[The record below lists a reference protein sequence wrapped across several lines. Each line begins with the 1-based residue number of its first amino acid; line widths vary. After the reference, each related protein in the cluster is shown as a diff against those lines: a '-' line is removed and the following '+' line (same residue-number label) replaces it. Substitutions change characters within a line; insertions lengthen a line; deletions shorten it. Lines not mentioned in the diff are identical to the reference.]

1 MSDIVKKIVEQ
12 ESELDML
19 PSGKVSEV
27 MIYTDRAKVT
37 RTRNV
42 ELKEGRQTLSFQN
55 LSPLIDDSSI
65 KAGIPNALKDKVN
78 VIGIQTKDKAIAYF
92 PREEERAV
100 YNQILDEI
108 INLLEKMDSEA
119 ILEVEKNILRELS
132 DYAKDFTY
140 QFVNEKNRTIEEL
153 STALDY
159 ISGKMKNLDKDLY
172 DTRIEEQDI
181 REKLNILIEKLN
193 HIRTPRYRSLKNIN
207 IEVEVKNLDEKESV
221 TDKLSIS
228 YMVYNV
234 SWLTTYDARVV
245 QGKNDKTT
253 VDLTCYAIITQ
264 KTGEDWTDAH
274 ISLTTAKPESAQ
286 IPDIYP
292 YYFTGY
298 KREKQD
304 KQIISQ
310 ESQIFDE
317 FSEAPMESEE
327 EVEGDIGAV
336 PVDET
341 EYSDV
346 TKGDFHTVFK
356 LDGKNTILSD
366 GNSYSLTV
374 FEHIMDTDLSYETI
388 PKMIEYVYLKGEMV
402 NNTGRPMLGGKVNI
416 FRNKGYIGS
425 GHIDYHATDEKF
437 DLSFG
442 IDENIKVR
450 RITLLDELKRDKLG
464 FKQRRIFGYDIE
476 LKSFKENEEEVV
488 IKENIPVS
496 ELKEVK
502 VKLKDETT
510 KGYELDEKEGIVSW
524 KVKVSMGDKK
534 HFKLY
539 YEVEAGKDF
548 HLDYI

>member
-1 MSDIVKKIVEQ
+1 MSDIVKKIVEE
-12 ESELDML
+12 ESGLDML

-37 RTRNV
+37 RTRPV
-42 ELKEGRQTLSFQN
+42 ELKAGRQTISFQN
-55 LSPLIDDSSI
+55 LSSIIDDSSI
-65 KAGIPNALKDKVN
+65 KAGIPESLKDKVN
-78 VIGIQTKDKAIAYF
+78 VIGIQTKDKAVAYF
-92 PREEERAV
+92 PKKEERAI
-100 YNQILDEI
+100 YNQILEEI
-108 INLLEKMDSEA
+108 INVIEKMDTEA
-119 ILEVEKNILRELS
+119 ILEVEKDILRELS
-132 DYAKDFTY
+132 DYARDFTY

-153 STALDY
+153 SVALNY
-159 ISGKMKNLDKDLY
+159 ISGKMKNIDKDLY

-181 REKLNILIEKLN
+181 RDKLNLLIQKLN

-207 IEVEVKNLDEKESV
+207 IEVEVKNIGTGETV
-221 TDKLSIS
+221 TDDLSIS

-234 SWLTTYDARVV
+234 NWLTSYDARVV
-245 QGKNDKTT
+245 QNKNLKTT
-253 VDLTCYAIITQ
+253 VDITCYASITQ
-264 KTGEDWTDAH
+264 KTGEDWNDAR

-304 KQIISQ
+304 KQVISQ

-346 TKGDFHTVFK
+346 TKGDFHTVFH
-356 LDGKNTILSD
+356 LEGNNTILSD
-366 GNSYSLTV
+366 GNSYSLAV
-374 FEHIMDTDLSYETI
+374 FEHGMDTDLSYETI
-388 PKMIEYVYLKGEMV
+388 PKIVEYVYLKGEIV
-402 NNTGRPMLGGKVNI
+402 NNTGKPVLAGKVNI
-416 FRNKGYIGS
+416 FRNNGYIGS

-450 RITLLDELKRDKLG
+450 RITLLDELKKDKLG
-464 FKQRRIFGYDIE
+464 FKQRRLFGYDIE
-476 LKSFKENEEEVV
+476 LKSFKESEEEVV

-510 KGYELDEKEGIVSW
+510 KGYEFDEKEGIVSW

-548 HLDYI
+548 NIDYI